1 MFDEFC
7 RKHKLEEGFK
17 ITAREYFIPLAEK
30 IKTHHD
36 SAQKTY
42 YVGINGCQGS
52 GKSTLGDFLK
62 DYLGN
67 KYKLHVV
74 TLSLDDFY
82 LSQSSR
88 SALAVKIHPLFRTRG
103 VPGTHNVKLLEK
115 VLKKLATADGTLQLP
130 KFDKAANEPFPKASW
145 PLTSTPVDIVI
156 LEGWCWGV
164 PAQSEGD
171 LPKACNDFEQ
181 QQDSMGVWRGYANRQ
196 LQQYYQPLY
205 SLMDY
210 WVMLKAPSFDS
221 VYNWR
226 LEQEDKLRQ
235 ITPHDQQQA
244 LMSAA
249 QIKQFI
255 QYYQRLTEHGLK
267 HLPLFCHTLYQ
278 LDDKRQIIATI
289 QRGE

>member
-1 MFDEFC
+1 MYDEFC
-7 RKHKLEEGFK
+7 RKHKLDEGFST
-17 ITAREYFIPLAEK
+17 IAHGYFVPLAEK

-62 DYLGN
+62 DYLCN
-67 KYKLHVV
+67 KYELKVV
-74 TLSLDDFY
+74 SLSLDDFY

-88 SALAVKIHPLFRTRG
+88 SALAIKIHPLFKTRG

-115 VLKKLATADGTLQLP
+115 VLKKLATAEGKLALP
-130 KFDKAANEPFPKASW
+130 RFNKAINDPALKENW
-145 PLTSTPVDIVI
+145 PLTDTPVDIVI

-164 PAQSEGD
+164 PAQSDDE
-171 LPKACNDFEQ
+171 LLKPCNEFEQ

-196 LQQYYQPLY
+196 LKQYYQPLY

-210 WVMLKAPSFDS
+210 WIMLKAPSFDS
-221 VYNWR
+221 VFNWR
-226 LEQEDKLRQ
+226 LEQEDKLRLS
-235 ITPHDQQQA
+235 TPPAEQKA
-244 LMSAA
+244 LMSAE

-255 QYYQRLTEHGLK
+255 QYYQRLTEHCLN
-267 HLPLFCHTLYQ
+267 HVPLFTHTVFT
-278 LDDKRQIIATI
+278 LDDKRKIIATI
-289 QRGE
+289 QRDP